1 MTTLTKIARSAAALA
16 LLALPLAA
24 LAGCRKPV
32 SVQPESPAASD
43 SDVVVVSAQALRDG
57 LVVARTPEVAERAP
71 VFQAPAVLALDERV
85 TARVGSL
92 TEGVVVSV
100 GADVGTRI
108 KPGDALA
115 RVHSHIVHDAWAA
128 FRTADAER
136 RRREAEAGLARQ
148 NEARAER
155 LLAAK
160 AIAPQE
166 LAGTRVDRVAAD
178 EALDMAGAELQRAKE
193 DLHLLGLADGGPV
206 GAARSEYVSIR
217 SPFAGVLLERLVTPG
232 TAVTPGT
239 PMFVISDVT
248 RLWAIAE
255 IDEVHLRALTVG
267 RTADLSVA
275 AYPGESVPVVISFIG
290 QAVNPATRRVTVRCE
305 VGNRAGRLKPQMYAS
320 VRIPLGS
327 PREVLV
333 IPADAVQELDGERV
347 VFVEVGAGRFARRTV
362 ATGEEEAG
370 ALEIRRGLQRSD
382 RVVVKGA
389 FLVKSRASQT
399 AAPEN

>member
-1 MTTLTKIARSAAALA
+1 
-16 LLALPLAA
+16 
-24 LAGCRKPV
+24 
-32 SVQPESPAASD
+32 
-43 SDVVVVSAQALRDG
+43 
-57 LVVARTPEVAERAP
+57 
-71 VFQAPAVLALDERV
+71 
-85 TARVGSL
+85 
-92 TEGVVVSV
+92 
-100 GADVGTRI
+100 
-108 KPGDALA
+108 
-115 RVHSHIVHDAWAA
+115 
-128 FRTADAER
+128 
-136 RRREAEAGLARQ
+136 
-148 NEARAER
+148 
-155 LLAAK
+155 
-160 AIAPQE
+160 
-166 LAGTRVDRVAAD
+166 
-178 EALDMAGAELQRAKE
+178 
-193 DLHLLGLADGGPV
+193 
-206 GAARSEYVSIR
+206 
-217 SPFAGVLLERLVTPG
+217 
-232 TAVTPGT
+232 
-239 PMFVISDVT
+239 
-248 RLWAIAE
+248 
-255 IDEVHLRALTVG
+255 
-267 RTADLSVA
+267 VA